1 MIQLIRRLAS
11 PPNQIL
17 TTLQPTPSTVLFRVS
32 TRPVPKTLLA
42 ILNQY
47 VSLLLRILIGGLAL
61 LSLLVKWDFASDS
74 LLGSLLRSLAET
86 SVGNKIES
94 TQWRFLGPGVMILL
108 WFVLRRGYTEESLL
122 VLKGLGLQTSTSSS
136 TYLQAATT
144 RFIPTTSVQD
154 IFIHEAFK
162 GFEVRYY
169 LAVVIQGEGDVVV
182 VFPALLP
189 RRAILEEVWRGAKA
203 CLYEHSRSNKG

>member
-94 TQWRFLGPGVMILL
+94 TQWRFLGPSVMILL